1 MLEAELFAFLEN
13 TTDAVFAVTEHGEIR
28 DWNKSAEQL
37 FGYSAA
43 EAKGKTCFD
52 LLHGVGA
59 LGTRVCHQ
67 HCSVLDCV
75 GKESAI
81 PNFDLNVSNRD
92 GRRLWVNVSTLI
104 FHNQRTGERL
114 LVHLAHDITEQKNQ
128 DEVFLRVL
136 ELSRE
141 MSGLG
146 ERVSNKE
153 PVSPLS
159 SQEIEILKML
169 AAGTSSSKIAK
180 RLGITVQ
187 TLRNHLHHINLKLR
201 THNRLQAVM
210 HAMQRKL
217 I

>member
-1 MLEAELFAFLEN
+1 MLESELFAFLEN
-13 TTDAVFAVTEHGEIR
+13 TTDAVFVVTEHGEIR
-28 DWNKSAEQL
+28 AWNKSAEQL

-59 LGTRVCHQ
+59 LGTRVCHE

-75 GKESAI
+75 GKESTI
-81 PNFDLNVSNRD
+81 PNFDLNASKRD

-104 FHNQRTGERL
+104 FQNQRTGGRL
-114 LVHLAHDITEQKNQ
+114 LVHLAHDITEQKKQ

-136 ELSRE
+136 ALSKE

-146 ERVSNKE
+146 DRVSNKA

-159 SQEIEILKML
+159 SQEIDILKMF
-169 AAGTSSSKIAK
+169 AAGKSSSKIAK
-180 RLGITVQ
+180 QLGITVQ
-187 TLRNHLHHINLKLR
+187 TLRNHLHNINLKLR